1 MLSKKEFLEII
12 SQYNLENTGF
22 TRNKYI
28 EQLLPSLQRKEILIL
43 KGVRRCGK
51 TTILKQLIQ
60 HLIKE
65 KNIKKE
71 NIIYVNFDDFNFIPH
86 LSLELLELMM
96 STRNKHEKQYIFLD
110 EVQKIPNFESWLKT
124 YYDREFDA
132 KFVIS
137 GSNASLL
144 AKDLGTLL
152 TGRNLTHEI
161 FPLSY
166 SEFKT
171 LKANAELKEYLEFGG
186 FPEVVLA
193 EDKEE
198 KLNILRNYINDIINK
213 DILQRRNIRDPKKL
227 LTFAQ
232 YILNNPGIKLSINK
246 LSKKTNLSK
255 DSVAKYIE
263 YMIDAYILIE
273 VNYFSYSVKAK
284 FHQTQSPKYY
294 SLDNGFYRV
303 NTTRNQVG
311 NQTENSVAIKIRQE
325 DNNISYWSEGESEV
339 DFVINNKAIN
349 VTVAKEIPSR
359 ELKGLNDLKE
369 KKKQIKKFFLINPE
383 KEGKEEGI
391 KFITIE
397 EFLLIAV

>member
-12 SQYNLENTGF
+12 SQYNLENIGF
-22 TRNKYI
+22 KRDKYI
-28 EQLLPSLQRKEILIL
+28 EQLLPSLERKEILIL

-86 LSLELLELMM
+86 LSLDLLELMI
-96 STRNKHEKQYIFLD
+96 STRNKEEKQYIFLD
-110 EVQKIPNFESWLKT
+110 EVQKIPLFESWLKT
-124 YYDREFDA
+124 YYDREFNA
-132 KFVIS
+132 KFVVS

-144 AKDLGTLL
+144 AKELGTLL

-166 SEFKT
+166 SEYKTFKP
-171 LKANAELKEYLEFGG
+171 KGELIDYLEFGG

-198 KLNILRNYINDIINK
+198 KLNILRNYINDIISK
-213 DILQRRNIRDPKKL
+213 DILQRRNIRDQKKL
-227 LTFAQ
+227 ITFAQ

-246 LSKKTNLSK
+246 LSKQTNLSK

-273 VNYFSYSVKAK
+273 VSYFSYSVKAK

-303 NTTRNQVG
+303 NTTRNQLG
-311 NQTENSVAIKIRQE
+311 NQTENAVAIKLRRE
-325 DNNISYWSEGESEV
+325 ENNISYWSEGESEV
-339 DFVINNKAIN
+339 DFIINNKAIN
-349 VTVAKEIPSR
+349 VTVAEDIPQREI
-359 ELKGLNDLKE
+359 KGLNNLKE
-369 KKKQIKKFFLINPE
+369 RKKQVKKFFLINPK
-383 KEGKEEGI
+383 KEGKEKHI
-391 KFITIE
+391 KYLKIE
-397 EFLLIAV
+397 NFLRN